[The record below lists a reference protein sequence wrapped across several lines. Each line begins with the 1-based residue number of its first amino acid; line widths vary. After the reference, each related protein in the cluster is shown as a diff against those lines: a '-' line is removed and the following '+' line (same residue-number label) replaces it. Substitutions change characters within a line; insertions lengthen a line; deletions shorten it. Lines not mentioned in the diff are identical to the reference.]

1 MILGRVR
8 MAMMKVMTLTK
19 LSATDIEEPD
29 KNDIHGMT
37 ARISGISMKAL
48 CCLSPQYPLG
58 GYRYSLHRTR
68 DLNTS
73 ELRYINVSNSQNVSS
88 PVGNLS

>member
-8 MAMMKVMTLTK
+8 MAMMKVMTQTE

-37 ARISGISMKAL
+37 ARISGMSMQAL
-48 CCLSPQYPLG
+48 CCLSPLFPLG

-68 DLNTS
+68 NLNTS
-73 ELRYINVSNSQNVSS
+73 ELRYKNVSSSQNVYS

>member
-1 MILGRVR
+1 
-8 MAMMKVMTLTK
+8 
-19 LSATDIEEPD
+19 
-29 KNDIHGMT
+29 MT
-37 ARISGISMKAL
+37 AQISGISMKAL

-73 ELRYINVSNSQNVSS
+73 KLRYKNVSNSQNVSS
-88 PVGNLS
+88 PVGNPLDDHDDQGGKAAETQQIRYSNSLKIKTA